1 MLSTSKNKIF
11 DRVKIGWD
19 RSSSQWQT
27 FLVTLTENQWI
38 HYFNLSQFEAEVKL
52 HSSLLLHFP
61 AGVIRASQAEK
72 HNFAPPPSTW
82 KICALSTFSFFM
94 AKEKYN
100 SYSQKKSKLNKIKKK
115 LVTEG
120 VPKIYATYLLS

>member
-11 DRVKIGWD
+11 DRVKIGRD
-19 RSSSQWQT
+19 KSRSQWQT

-72 HNFAPPPSTW
+72 HNFAPNL
-82 KICALSTFSFFM
+82 KNLCFVYFFILYGKAKNIIHILS
-94 AKEKYN
+94 
-100 SYSQKKSKLNKIKKK
+100 KKSKLNKIKKK